1 MKGAEGGGRGKRGAA
16 PCIRTVLG
24 CFPGAAAEIVHVI
37 PSLPSVFEPATAS
50 PGDTSTSGE
59 KWLPWLADTYH
70 DALFK

>member
-1 MKGAEGGGRGKRGAA
+1 
-16 PCIRTVLG
+16 VLG